1 MSPRLTISAS
11 CSASFFT
18 HSYYHSFTT
27 SVYVTLTFYFHFSFH
42 FFYLQALFISKF
54 FFEFTVSTLNCL
66 QVWECATIWRLH
78 MCVDSIRHGWYRWSR
93 SVLRARRAILFPWL
107 AVWLAGWVSYFWM
120 TRTHTHIRNPVPPLP
135 YIVGHNLWWLCN
147 IWTFHHSMATKSLL
161 MVLQHIVS
169 RPPLPRLFFLFS
181 VGIFLFSW
189 FCFFS
194 GVVGIGHISQL
205 VLFSPLIITFII

>member
-42 FFYLQALFISKF
+42 FFYLQALFISIF

-78 MCVDSIRHGWYRWSR
+78 TCVDSIRHGWYRWSR

-120 TRTHTHIRNPVPPLP
+120 TRTHIHTYETPCPLS
-135 YIVGHNLWWLCN
+135 HTLWDIIYDGSVTYGLFITQWQQ
-147 IWTFHHSMATKSLL
+147 SLSSWCYSIL
-161 MVLQHIVS
+161 SPDL
-169 RPPLPRLFFLFS
+169 LFLVCFSSFL
-181 VGIFLFSW
+181 LE
-189 FCFFS
+189 FFS
-194 GVVGIGHISQL
+194 FLGFVSFQVS
-205 VLFSPLIITFII
+205 